1 MHYSTNR
8 ERHTWEQ
15 NQVAS
20 TLHKNYQIS
29 LEWEAKTT
37 FTLTILKPIIV
48 LLMMKSKQN
57 IRR

>member
-37 FTLTILKPIIV
+37 FTLTILN
-48 LLMMKSKQN
+48 SSQS
-57 IRR
+57 